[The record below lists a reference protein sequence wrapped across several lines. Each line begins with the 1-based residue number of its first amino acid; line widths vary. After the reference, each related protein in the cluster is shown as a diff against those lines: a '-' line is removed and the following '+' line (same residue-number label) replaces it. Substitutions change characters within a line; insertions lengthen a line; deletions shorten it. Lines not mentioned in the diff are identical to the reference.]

1 MSRSEQK
8 RRVKDVEKLVA
19 ELVKLPAQVLAQ
31 VDDLEE
37 VRDALLKTAQLEGSV
52 RQRQIKYL
60 TKRIALLPLEPLY
73 DLVGQYL
80 GRELV
85 EKKQQHLLEFYRDAL
100 IDEALAKE
108 QDVLESGGEWGEGW
122 SSKTIAEL
130 QEAMPE
136 TDPLTLAR
144 LAYLFTRTRNP
155 RYSREIFRYLKSVQE
170 LRQRNL

>member
-1 MSRSEQK
+1 MRMSRSEQK

-73 DLVGQYL
+73 DLVGQ
-80 GRELV
+80 
-85 EKKQQHLLEFYRDAL
+85 
-100 IDEALAKE
+100 
-108 QDVLESGGEWGEGW
+108 
-122 SSKTIAEL
+122 
-130 QEAMPE
+130 
-136 TDPLTLAR
+136 
-144 LAYLFTRTRNP
+144 
-155 RYSREIFRYLKSVQE
+155 
-170 LRQRNL
+170 